1 MQHRSDELRAPPSSL
16 LIGHVGSFSRD
27 PLGFLT
33 SAAKD
38 YGDIVRLRFGG
49 RITWFISDPALI
61 QQILVHDW
69 RSFEK
74 GTGLKRSKPL
84 FGNGLLTSEGDTWRR
99 QHNLIMPIFHRER
112 VESYGAMMVSETES
126 YTEPWRAGVTID
138 MLEATTSLTLRVVM
152 RTLFNAAVDDS
163 GAISEAVECA
173 QAEFA
178 RSIPYIIMLPSW
190 VPTPVTPRL
199 RRAITR
205 LDVSIQRLIVSR
217 RAEGRDH
224 GDLLSL
230 LLAAHDDDNQQ
241 GMNNKQLRDELLTL
255 FLAGHETTAL
265 TLAWALMLVSQNPE
279 VEARLVD
286 EAKRVYGERLPQPAD
301 RAALVYTA
309 AVVQEA
315 LRLYPP
321 AWSVGREAIEDCE
334 LGDITVKRGNVAF
347 FSQWVVHR
355 DPRWYSDADKFIPD
369 RWLDGSI
376 AGNPR
381 FAYFPFGGGP
391 RVCMGSQFALME
403 AVLILSFML
412 ARFRFE
418 LASDFVPALYPA
430 ITLRPLHP
438 MRMTITARNK

>member
-1 MQHRSDELRAPPSSL
+1 MQYRSDDLQAPPSSFL
-16 LIGHVGSFSRD
+16 VGHVGSFSRD

-49 RITWFISDPALI
+49 RITWFISDPVLI

-112 VESYGAMMVSETES
+112 VDSYGAMMVSETES
-126 YTEPWRAGVTID
+126 YTDPWRSGVTVD

-152 RTLFNAAVDDS
+152 RTLFNADVDDS
-163 GAISEAVECA
+163 AAISEAVECA

-205 LDVSIQRLIVSR
+205 LDVSIQRLIGSR

-230 LLAAHDDDNQQ
+230 LLAAHDDENQQ

-265 TLAWALMLVSQNPE
+265 TLAWALMLVAHNPE

-321 AWSVGREAIEDCE
+321 AWSVGREAIEDCK

-355 DPRWYSDADKFIPD
+355 DPRWYNDADKFIPE
-369 RWLDGSI
+369 RWLDGST

-391 RVCMGSQFALME
+391 RVCIGSQFALME

-438 MRMTITARNK
+438 MRMTISARN

>member
-1 MQHRSDELRAPPSSL
+1 LQYRTDDLQAPPSSFL
-16 LIGHVGSFSRD
+16 VGHVGSFSRD

-69 RSFEK
+69 RNFEK

-112 VESYGAMMVSETES
+112 VDSYGAMMVSETES
-126 YTEPWRAGVTID
+126 YTELWRSGVTLD
-138 MLEATTSLTLRVVM
+138 MLEATTSLTLRIVM

-205 LDVSIQRLIVSR
+205 LDVEIQRLIVAR
-217 RAEGRDH
+217 RAEGGDQ

-230 LLAAHDDDNQQ
+230 LLAAHDDENQQ

-265 TLAWALMLVSQNPE
+265 TLAWALMLVAQNPD

-321 AWSVGREAIEDCE
+321 AWSVGREAIADCK

-355 DPRWYSDADKFIPD
+355 DPRWYNDADKFIPE
-369 RWLDGSI
+369 RWLDGST

-391 RVCMGSQFALME
+391 RVCIGSQFALME
-403 AVLILSFML
+403 AALILSFML

-438 MRMTITARNK
+438 MRMTISARN